1 MSTPNEIRIRKN
13 RQAWRGH
20 GWTAT
25 PNALLLRSD
34 ISWEAKGAFGWM
46 SLAADDPEF
55 EVTARSLADAGP
67 KGRDHAQKLV
77 RELEQHGYL
86 TRQRIP
92 DPDGTPVLHYDLHPI
107 PVDDDHNT
115 YTPSTATTR
124 RGAFSQRKPEKLN
137 VQALNV
143 QGLHVQAFL
152 LVLLERLPPPW
163 VPPRPVPR

>member
-1 MSTPNEIRIRKN
+1 MPGAR
-13 RQAWRGH
+13 
-20 GWTAT
+20 
-25 PNALLLRSD
+25 LRRR
-34 ISWEAKGAFGWM
+34 AFGWM

-92 DPDGTPVLHYDLHPI
+92 DPDGTPVLHYELYPI
-107 PVDDDHNT
+107 PVDDEHNT
-115 YTPSTATTR
+115 YTPSTASTR
-124 RGAFSQRKPEKLN
+124 RGAFSQRNPEK
-137 VQALNV
+137 
-143 QGLHVQAFL
+143 LHVQAFL

-163 VPPRPVPR
+163 VPPRQMPRWPVQRRRTSKARNPNSASRHERC